1 MKKLSVNKNDCSFV
15 NRYKFEDLLNHIKAL
30 GGSII
35 KNSKET
41 CILGLTIGC
50 LIFSASSIY
59 NLGTGAIELI
69 EYYKTASQRDLSISN
84 GEFIAEANKECII
97 VANNIDSTVEPKYS
111 FKDNNLYD
119 NEGNIIF
126 LNGVSKEIIFVNCN
140 INNETFENIQLSSSK
155 ATQIDFDYSSID
167 NDFVNYLPSTLE
179 YLSINNCQYI
189 TDLSRLP
196 KRYPNIKGIS
206 LNAMSSLS
214 DFSFIYELPNLKEI
228 YLSDSAY
235 VTKELLDYLRD
246 NNITTNIS
254 EQDII
259 NSQKIDAII
268 RNIITPNMSDREKIQ
283 AVCLYVLNNVEY
295 DINQNLE
302 SNITP
307 LTCVLEDGK
316 GVCASYAYL
325 TNVLLNKAGIKA
337 FEVTNDSHGWN
348 MIKLDDKYYY
358 IDTTNMDGSAFYNF
372 LLKVLNISKYYIID
386 TEATFTTPMSKS
398 LDEKAIIPLSLIKD
412 IEAGRNEKDIFEK
425 YGSQVGNI
433 CIILGYVLN
442 GIAISYAPSL
452 LKKVIMDTT
461 DLYYSIKYDYEDKIE
476 EYKATK

>member
-1 MKKLSVNKNDCSFV
+1 MKKISVNKDDCSFV
-15 NRYKFEDLLNHIKAL
+15 NKYKFEDLMNHIKAL

-35 KNSKET
+35 KNSKKT
-41 CILGLTIGC
+41 CLLGLTIGC

-59 NLGTGAIELI
+59 SFGTDAIELYD
-69 EYYKTASQRDLSISN
+69 YYKTASQRDFSVSN
-84 GEFIAEANKECII
+84 GEIMAEANAKAII
-97 VANNIDSTVEPKYS
+97 VADNIDSTVESKYH

-126 LNGVSKEIIFVNCN
+126 LNGVSKEIIFLKCN

-155 ATQIDFDYSSID
+155 TTQISFDYSSID

-179 YLSINNCQYI
+179 YLSINKCQYI
-189 TDLSRLP
+189 TDLCNLP
-196 KRYPNIKGIS
+196 KRCPNIKRIS
-206 LNAMSSLS
+206 LNATASLS
-214 DFSFIYELPNLKEI
+214 DLSFIYELPNLKEI

-246 NNITTNIS
+246 NNISTNIS

-268 RNIITPNMSDREKIQ
+268 SSIITPNMSDREKIQ
-283 AVCLYVLNNVEY
+283 SVCLYVLNNVEY
-295 DINQNLE
+295 DINQSSE
-302 SNITP
+302 SNRTP

-325 TNVLLNKAGIKA
+325 TNVLLNKAGIKS
-337 FEVTNDSHGWN
+337 FEVTNDNHGWN
-348 MIKLDDKYYY
+348 IIKLDDKYYY
-358 IDTTNMDGSAFYNF
+358 IDTTNMDDSAFYNF

-386 TEATFTTPMSKS
+386 TEATFTTPMSKP
-398 LDEKAIIPLSLIKD
+398 LDEKTIIPLSLIKD

-425 YGSQVGNI
+425 YSSQVGNV
-433 CIILGYVLN
+433 CIILGYALN
-442 GIAISYAPSL
+442 GIAISCASSL

-461 DLYYSIKYDYEDKIE
+461 DLYYSIKYDYKDKIK
-476 EYKATK
+476 EYKTTK